1 MRTAAIITAMVAAS
15 LCAVSVQ
22 AQEARIDPVETP
34 RIFREAVLGF
44 CAERVQGQAIVPH
57 SLDPAGDGWVDLR
70 RDAVVTGGQRIFSGR
85 VHLASGVIVDVAPG
99 GTTCFVQVNLAMPVL
114 DVVEGVRAEILAR
127 PGASLLDERT
137 MPEGHHTLYGLL
149 DERSEAVPIFAV
161 NDTGSEGSVATVIVA
176 MGSKGN

>member
-15 LCAVSVQ
+15 ICAGAAQ

-34 RIFREAVLGF
+34 RVFREAVLGF
-44 CAERVQGQAIVPH
+44 CAERVQGQAIIPH
-57 SLDPAGDGWVDLR
+57 SVDPADDGWVDLR

-85 VHLASGVIVDVAPG
+85 VHLATGVIVDVAPA
-99 GTTCFVQVNLAMPVL
+99 GTTCFVQVNLATPVW
-114 DVVEGVRAEILAR
+114 DVVEGLRAELLGR
-127 PGASLLDERT
+127 PGAALLDEQT
-137 MPEGHHTLYGLL
+137 TPEGHHTLYGLV

-176 MGSKGN
+176 TGSKGN